1 MKLSMRIDAVVTQL
15 EGELGRKLDANETL
29 FLERQLESIEATV
42 FETKQRELK
51 YRQFI
56 PVSNRDNPGA
66 ETITYRLLTKVGLA
80 RVIASGSD
88 DLPSADAFVQEFT
101 SRVKSLGSSF
111 RFSTQELR
119 AAAMNNT
126 SLETVK
132 GAAARRAIHEKESN
146 VAWTGDTQ
154 HGLIG
159 LLNHPN
165 ITELVAP
172 AGVSTTTPW
181 STKTPDEIIA
191 DISAM
196 VTRVRT
202 QSKGVHEADTLL
214 LPIAQYD
221 IIAQTP
227 RSSTSDTTILDW
239 VLKNS
244 AMGLTTIDWLPTEL
258 LLAFTGGTKDGAI
271 CYEKN
276 SEVLELRIPMEMM
289 IHPAQPKGLNF
300 LFPVEARNGGVV
312 VRFPLGIVFMSA
324 I

>member
-1 MKLSMRIDAVVTQL
+1 MKLSMRFDAVVTQL
-15 EGELGRKLDANETL
+15 EGEFGRKLDANETL

-42 FETKQRELK
+42 FETKQKELK

-66 ETITYRLLTKVGLA
+66 ESITYRLLTKVGMA

-88 DLPSADAFVQEFT
+88 DLPSADAFVQEY
-101 SRVKSLGSSF
+101 SARVKSLGTSF

-119 AAAMNNT
+119 AATMNNT
-126 SLETVK
+126 SLENTK
-132 GAAARRAIHEKESN
+132 GAAARKGVHEKESA
-146 VAWTGDTQ
+146 VAWNGDTQ

-172 AGVSTTTPW
+172 AGASTTTPW

-196 VTRVRT
+196 VSKVRT

-221 IIAQTP
+221 IIATRP

-239 VLKNS
+239 VRNNS
-244 AMGLTTIDWLPTEL
+244 AMGLTTIDWLPIEL
-258 LLAFTGGTKDGAI
+258 ENAFTGGTKDGAI

-276 SEVLELRIPMEMM
+276 AEVLELRIPMEMM

-300 LFPVEARNGGVV
+300 VFPVESRIGGVV